1 MEHLSEEVLDK
12 MKTLIV
18 KASINN
24 WEFGVQYEEGLFLA
38 RLILEDGEEVTSEYC
53 DSLEEAILSVWEC
66 LNVGIM
72 VS

>member
-1 MEHLSEEVLDK
+1 MEQLSAEVLDK

-18 KASINN
+18 KSSMND
-24 WEFGVQYEEGLFLA
+24 WQFGIEYSEGLFLA
-38 RLILEDGEEVTSEYC
+38 TLILEDGEEVTSEYC
-53 DSLEEAILSVWEC
+53 DSLEEAILSVYEC